1 MHFDPFTDFATQ
13 YATIFSTGTANA
25 VSAGLSAIS
34 GPLTAVV
41 VLWIIVQG
49 ILVMRG
55 DISARSGITKI
66 LRVVLVVGLL
76 TSFSLF
82 STYIVGLFQTTLP
95 NWAAHAITG
104 SSGVTSAP
112 QMFDKV
118 WDHSMAIAKSAD
130 AQLKLWDVV
139 DGVEL
144 DLLEVGIGLCLIIA
158 FAVYEIGQIMLGV
171 VIAVGPFVLA
181 GYLFDTTRGIAD
193 RWLGKL
199 IGLSILTLLIAIA
212 LNIILQGDV
221 SYISTVAGT
230 SALDIETSIAVLM
243 QAALFYAL
251 GAVII
256 VLLPSIAAYIGGG
269 ISFHPGQMV
278 TLVMPVA
285 RSMRALARS
294 APALRKA

>member
-1 MHFDPFTDFATQ
+1 MNVDTFSDFATQ
-13 YATIFSTGTANA
+13 YATIFSAGTANA
-25 VSAGLSAIS
+25 VQSGLSAIS
-34 GPLTAVV
+34 GPLTAVI

-55 DISARSGITKI
+55 DVSARSGITKI
-66 LRVVLVVGLL
+66 IRVVLVVSLL
-76 TSFSLF
+76 SSFSYF
-82 STYIVGLFQTTLP
+82 STDVVQLFQTTLP
-95 NWAAHAITG
+95 NWAAGAITG
-104 SSGVTSAP
+104 SPSTAAAP
-112 QMFDKV
+112 HMFDQV
-118 WDHSMAIAKSAD
+118 WAHSMAIAKAAD

-171 VIAVGPFVLA
+171 VIAVGPFVIA
-181 GYLFDTTRGIAD
+181 GYLFDATRGIAE

-212 LNIILQGDV
+212 LTIILQGDV
-221 SYISTVAGT
+221 TYINTAGGT
-230 SALDIETSIAVLM
+230 SALDIETSIAILM
-243 QAALFYAL
+243 QATLFYAL

-269 ISFHPGQMV
+269 ISFHPSQMV
-278 TLVMPVA
+278 NLVMPAA
-285 RSMRALARS
+285 RSVRAIA
-294 APALRKA
+294 APTPSPR